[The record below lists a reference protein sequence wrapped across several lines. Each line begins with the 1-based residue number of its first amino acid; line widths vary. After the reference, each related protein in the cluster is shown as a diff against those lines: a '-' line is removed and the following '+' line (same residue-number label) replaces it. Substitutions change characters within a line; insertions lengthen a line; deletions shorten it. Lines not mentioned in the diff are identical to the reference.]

1 MSVVE
6 EVARSLGLEPRALE
20 RDALRLWLQRRL
32 RLVEAEIAEIL
43 ARYGADSIEEI
54 VNGVKQGRLPEHPA
68 WEDLIVL
75 ENLLE
80 ERRIKEALERID

>member
-1 MSVVE
+1 MSVIE
-6 EVARSLGLEPRALE
+6 EVARSLGLEPRVLE
-20 RDALRLWLQRRL
+20 RDALRLWLQKRL

-43 ARYGADSIEEI
+43 ARYGAGSIEELANW
-54 VNGVKQGRLPEHPA
+54 VEQGRLPEHPG

-80 ERRIKEALERID
+80 EKD